1 MILSSE
7 PDETEGRETKGRE
20 TEGCSERLGSGG
32 LTWRPEVTD
41 VIMSAVFL
49 LTGAIQRGLICSCVL
64 SYKCTVQCQI
74 YSNNIKILNIINI
87 K

>member
-7 PDETEGRETKGRE
+7 PDETEGRETEGRE

-41 VIMSAVFL
+41 V
-49 LTGAIQRGLICSCVL
+49 RGCIFCF
-64 SYKCTVQCQI
+64 
-74 YSNNIKILNIINI
+74 
-87 K
+87 